1 MAAASFFDNAG
12 GQLNGQGASP
22 VGIKP
27 EQCDR
32 EFFDYV
38 FLGKPATNSTV
49 PKEVLSKLRN
59 EFL

>member
-1 MAAASFFDNAG
+1 VAG
-12 GQLNGQGASP
+12 GQLNGQGVSP

-49 PKEVLSKLRN
+49 PKGVLDKLRN